1 MINPLVSQL
10 GAAEKQ
16 KNELERDAGRTIN
29 RPPLRGFI
37 LLTASGTYPV
47 LQEIWVMTR
56 VEKGADAAPG
66 RGWERRWGCGYYK
79 YVAPY
84 GAADG
89 ADPVLS

>member
-10 GAAEKQ
+10 RAAEKQ

-56 VEKGADAAPG
+56 V
-66 RGWERRWGCGYYK
+66 
-79 YVAPY
+79 
-84 GAADG
+84 
-89 ADPVLS
+89 